1 MSKLYGNTV
10 LTGIPSGLRTPLLQ
24 AFEAIVRNYRES
36 RWEPAE
42 LNGGKLCEIV
52 YTILRGR
59 IDGSFAPR
67 PAKPKNMVDACKTL
81 ENADAKAY
89 SRSIRIHIPRTLVAL
104 YEVRNNRGVG
114 HAGGD
119 VDPNHMDAVF
129 VLQASKWIM
138 AELVRVFHEVDT
150 MEASKVV
157 DTLTSRTLPLIW
169 EVGNNKRVLN
179 TELSMKDKALALL
192 YSSKEPVSESDLFK
206 WVEHSNPSV
215 FRRDVLTK
223 AHKAKLVEYDK
234 AAKTVQLS
242 PLGIKYVEEK
252 VSLEL

>member
-1 MSKLYGNTV
+1 MPPLDAKTA
-10 LTGIPSGLRTPLLQ
+10 LTGIPSGLRRPLLE
-24 AFEAIVRNYRES
+24 AFDAIVRNFREGK
-36 RWEPAE
+36 WEPAE

-52 YTILRGR
+52 YTILRGQ
-59 IDGSFAPR
+59 IDGKFSSKPT
-67 PAKPKNMVDACKTL
+67 KPKNMVDACKAMEQASST
-81 ENADAKAY
+81 AH

-119 VDPNHMDAVF
+119 VNPNLMDAVF

-138 AELVRVFHEVDT
+138 AELVRVFHTVDT
-150 MEASKVV
+150 AEATKVV

-169 EVGNNKRVLN
+169 EVGDTKRVLN
-179 TELSMKDKALALL
+179 TKLSMKDKTLALL
-192 YSSKEPVSESDLFK
+192 YSSKELVPESDLFS

-215 FRRDVLTK
+215 YRRDVLVK
-223 AHKAKLVEYDK
+223 AHGAKLVEYDR
-234 AAKTVQLS
+234 AAKTVQIS

-252 VSLEL
+252 IPLEI